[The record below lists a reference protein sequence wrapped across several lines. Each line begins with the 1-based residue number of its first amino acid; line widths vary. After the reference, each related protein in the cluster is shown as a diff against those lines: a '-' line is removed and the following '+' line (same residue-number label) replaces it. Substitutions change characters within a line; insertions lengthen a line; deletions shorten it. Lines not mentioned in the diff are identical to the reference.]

1 LTKSPGPVK
10 LRSSSVPG
18 SEGSTVNAKAGR
30 MKSDGILEEI
40 KSRID
45 IVDFISDYVQ
55 LKKSGQNFKGLCPFH
70 SEKTPSFMVSQV
82 KQIFHCFGCG
92 AGGDVVGFLMKHEN
106 VSFPEALEYLAK
118 KAGVILRDAH
128 FSKDR
133 ASGKREPI
141 LRLNEEAMRFFEKNL
156 STSERA
162 MGYLRNR
169 GITDE
174 SVKKFCMGY
183 APKERDGLSRHLK
196 KAGHADT
203 LLAEA
208 GLAICE
214 GKDCR
219 DVFRDRI
226 IFPIFNLKND
236 PVAFG
241 GRVMDN
247 SMPKYLNSPET
258 PVFKKSENLFAVQ
271 AAKDEIRKTGYAVL
285 VEGYLDAIVCHQ
297 SGVRNAVAP
306 LGTALTSKQLQKL
319 KVLTKNVVL
328 VFDADSAG
336 ISAARRSLSVICEND
351 FRTKV
356 MLLPEGE
363 DPDSYLRK
371 NSSAAFRKRLA
382 ESMTPMEFL
391 IKTSKAPRSDTVREA
406 LAIIVLLNDLI
417 LADELI
423 TELANRSGV
432 HENLLRS
439 EIEKMRTKTTA
450 RVSAQSGKKSCQE
463 EHLLL
468 SAAVAFPEKACD
480 ILSRLDVED
489 LRDSTVKSLFF
500 KIRGLKGLF
509 HADLLLEEADD
520 PEKVLLTGLLLH
532 PGFDPEHIDRNITD
546 CLQRIAQR
554 RFEDKRIA
562 ALSSEP
568 DDVALHD
575 SILKEK
581 RKLIGGAH

>member
-1 LTKSPGPVK
+1 
-10 LRSSSVPG
+10 
-18 SEGSTVNAKAGR
+18 

-45 IVDFISDYVQ
+45 IVEFISDYVQ
-55 LKKSGQNFKGLCPFH
+55 LKKSGQNYKGLCPFH

-118 KAGVILRDAH
+118 KSGIRLRDVH

-133 ASGKREPI
+133 SSGKREPI

-156 STSERA
+156 SSSDRA
-162 MGYLRNR
+162 LGYLKNR
-169 GITDE
+169 GITEE
-174 SVKKFCMGY
+174 SIKKFCIGY
-183 APKERDGLSRHLK
+183 APVERDSLSRHLK
-196 KAGHADT
+196 KSGHADT

-208 GLAICE
+208 GLAISE

-219 DVFRDRI
+219 DIFRDRI

-258 PVFKKSENLFAVQ
+258 PVFKKSENLFAIQ
-271 AAKDEIRKTGYAVL
+271 AAKDEIRKAGYAVI

-297 SGVRNAVAP
+297 SGFKNAIAP

-351 FRTKV
+351 FKSKV

-371 NSSAAFRKRLA
+371 SSSADFRKKLA

-391 IKTSKAPRSDTVREA
+391 LKTSKSARSDTVREA
-406 LAIIVLLNDLI
+406 LDIILLLKDLI

-423 TELANRSGV
+423 TELADRSGV

-439 EIEKMRTKTTA
+439 EIEKMRAKI
-450 RVSAQSGKKSCQE
+450 VSHPAKASTHPGKKAYQE

-468 SAAVAFPEKACD
+468 STVMAFPEKACD
-480 ILSRLDVED
+480 ILSKLDVD
-489 LRDSTVKSLFF
+489 NLRDVTVKSLFF
-500 KIRGLKGLF
+500 KIRSLKGHF
-509 HADLLLEEADD
+509 HADLLLEDADD
-520 PEKVLLTGLLLH
+520 AENVLLTGLLLY

-546 CLQRIAQR
+546 CLQKIAQR
-554 RFEDKRIA
+554 KFDDKRIA

-568 DDVALHD
+568 NDVALHD
-575 SILKEK
+575 LLLKEK
-581 RKLIGGAH
+581 RKLIRGVHQ

>member
-1 LTKSPGPVK
+1 
-10 LRSSSVPG
+10 
-18 SEGSTVNAKAGR
+18 

-55 LKKSGQNFKGLCPFH
+55 LKKSGQNYKGLCPFH

-92 AGGDVVGFLMKHEN
+92 SGGDVVGFLMKHEN

-118 KAGVILRDAH
+118 KAGVTLRDAH
-128 FSKDR
+128 FTRDR
-133 ASGKREPI
+133 SSGRREPI

-156 STSERA
+156 SSSDRA
-162 MGYLRNR
+162 LGYLKNR
-169 GITDE
+169 GITEE
-174 SVKKFCMGY
+174 SIKKFCIGY
-183 APKERDGLSRHLK
+183 APVERDSLSRHLK
-196 KAGHADT
+196 KSGHADT

-208 GLAICE
+208 GLAISE

-219 DVFRDRI
+219 DIFRDRI

-241 GRVMDN
+241 GRVMDS

-258 PVFKKSENLFAVQ
+258 PVFKKSENLFAIQ
-271 AAKDEIRKTGYAVL
+271 AAKDEIRKTGYAVI

-297 SGVRNAVAP
+297 SGFKNAIAP

-371 NSSAAFRKRLA
+371 SSSAAFRKRLA

-391 IKTSKAPRSDTVREA
+391 LKTSKAARSDTVREA
-406 LAIIVLLNDLI
+406 LGIVFLLKDLI

-423 TELANRSGV
+423 TELADRSGV

-439 EIEKMRTKTTA
+439 EIEKMRTKIVSHPA
-450 RVSAQSGKKSCQE
+450 RASAHPGKKAYQE

-468 SAAVAFPEKACD
+468 SALMSFPEKACD
-480 ILSRLDVED
+480 ILSKLDVED
-489 LRDSTVKSLFF
+489 LRDITVKSLFF
-500 KIRGLKGLF
+500 KIRELKGLF
-509 HADLLLEEADD
+509 HADLLLEDADD
-520 PEKVLLTGLLLH
+520 SEKVLLTGLLLD
-532 PGFDPEHIDRNITD
+532 PGFDPELIDRNIAD
-546 CLQRIAQR
+546 CLQKIAQR